1 MHPIQ
6 FIIAIT
12 NNWRPTI
19 PHWTKPSY
27 KTFIQLMKSCC
38 SNDPLTRPKSAGLLK
53 QFEGML
59 SDGKAEIGMELF

>member
-1 MHPIQ
+1 M
-6 FIIAIT
+6 
-12 NNWRPTI
+12 

-59 SDGKAEIGMELF
+59 SDGKVEIGMELF

>member
-6 FIIAIT
+6 FVIAIT

-27 KTFIQLMKSCC
+27 KKSCW
-38 SNDPLTRPKSAGLLK
+38 SNDPLTRPTSPGLLK
-53 QFEGML
+53 PFEGML
-59 SDGKAEIGMELF
+59 SDGKVEIGMELF